1 MSMVKRWTDRKT
13 IIGLAGSSIM
23 MGHIWWIIGVVFV
36 VLGVIADA
44 INAPNGLEPLSWFLL
59 AIVAFLAGMSY
70 FIYWAVAM
78 YLDTVEAKTKKEE

>member
-1 MSMVKRWTDRKT
+1 MVKRWTDRKT

-23 MGHIWWIIGVVFV
+23 MGHIWWIIGAIFAI
-36 VLGVIADA
+36 LGIIAGAIDA
-44 INAPNGLEPLSWFLL
+44 AIGLEATHWFLL

-78 YLDTVEAKTKKEE
+78 YLAEKG

>member
-1 MSMVKRWTDRKT
+1 MVKRWTDRKT

-23 MGHIWWIIGVVFV
+23 MGHIWWIIGVIFA
-36 VLGVIADA
+36 VLGVIGDA
-44 INAPNGLEPLSWFLL
+44 MNATLGLTSMGWFLL

-78 YLDTVEAKTKKEE
+78 YLDTEAKKEK